1 MSLKDFDKDIYSAIN
16 DELKRQREHI
26 ELIASEN
33 FVSKEV
39 LEAQGSVL
47 TNKYAEGYPA
57 KRYYGGC
64 ENVDV
69 VESIAIERVCKLF
82 NAKFANV
89 QPHSGASANLA
100 AYNAILMPGDK
111 ILGMSLDAGGHLTH
125 GYKVNFSGKM
135 YQAINYG
142 LKDDGYIDYENV
154 EAIALAELPNVI
166 VAGASAY
173 PRIIDFKKFRE
184 IADKVTEK
192 AGRKCFLMVD
202 MAHIAGLVAAG
213 LHPNPIDY
221 ADIVTSTTHK
231 TLRGPRG
238 GIILTND
245 EALAKKINS
254 SVFPGCQGGPLMHVI
269 AAKAVAFKEALDPS
283 FKTYA
288 SQIVKNCKALADE
301 LIKRGYKL
309 VSGGTDN
316 HLILVDIFGS
326 VGVTGKEAE
335 NILHSVNIT
344 CNKNAIPHDTQKPT
358 ITSGVRLGTAA
369 CTTRG
374 LKEDDFRAIARFIDE
389 ALRNKDDEAKLAKI
403 KEEVINLMKKYPY
416 LDGYTF

>member
-1 MSLKDFDKDIYSAIN
+1 MSLKDFDKDIYSAIQ

-47 TNKYAEGYPA
+47 TNKYAEGYSG

-64 ENVDV
+64 EFVDV

-82 NAKFANV
+82 NANFANV

-125 GYKVNFSGKM
+125 GYSVNFSGKM
-135 YQAINYG
+135 YQAVNYG
-142 LKDDGYIDYENV
+142 LKDNGFIDYEKV
-154 EAIALAELPNVI
+154 EEIALNELPNVI

-173 PRIIDFKKFRE
+173 PRIINFKKFRE

-192 AGRKCFLMVD
+192 AGRKCYLMVD

-213 LHPNPIDY
+213 LHPNPIEY

-238 GIILTND
+238 GLILTND

-254 SVFPGCQGGPLMHVI
+254 SVFPGCQGGPLEHVI
-269 AAKAVAFKEALDPS
+269 AGKAVAFKEALQPE
-283 FKTYA
+283 FKDYA
-288 SQIVKNCKALADE
+288 KQIVKNCKALADE
-301 LIKRGYKL
+301 MTKLGYKL

-316 HLILVDIFGS
+316 HLILVDIYGS
-326 VGVTGKEAE
+326 VGITGKKAE
-335 NILHSVNIT
+335 RILHDVNIT
-344 CNKNAIPHDTQKPT
+344 TNKNAIPNDTQKPT
-358 ITSGVRLGTAA
+358 ITSGLRLGTAA
-369 CTTRG
+369 VTTRG
-374 LKEDDFRAIARFIDE
+374 FNEEDMRKVANWIDR
-389 ALRNKDDEAKLAKI
+389 ALRNADNEEELLKVQNEV
-403 KEEVINLMKKYPY
+403 KELMGKHPY
-416 LDGYTF
+416 L

>member
-1 MSLKDFDKDIYSAIN
+1 MNLRNEDLEVFEAIES
-16 DELKRQREHI
+16 ELKREREHI

-33 FVSKEV
+33 FVSRAV

-47 TNKYAEGYPA
+47 TNKYAEGYSG

-64 ENVDV
+64 ECVDV
-69 VESIAIERVCKLF
+69 VETLAIERAKQLF
-82 NAKFANV
+82 NAQFANV

-125 GYKVNFSGKM
+125 GYSVNFSGKM
-135 YQAINYG
+135 YKAVNYG
-142 LKDDGYIDYENV
+142 LKEDGFIDYDRV
-154 EAIALAELPNVI
+154 EEIALSELPNVI

-173 PRIIDFKKFRE
+173 PRIIDFKRFKE

-192 AGRKCFLMVD
+192 AGRKCYFMVD

-213 LHPNPIDY
+213 CHPNPIEY
-221 ADIVTSTTHK
+221 ADIVTTTTHK

-238 GIILTND
+238 GMILTND

-283 FKTYA
+283 FKKYA
-288 SQIVKNCKALADE
+288 KQIVKNCSALADE
-301 LIKRGYKL
+301 LTKLGYKL

-316 HLILVDIFGS
+316 HLILVDIYGS
-326 VGVTGKEAE
+326 VGVTGKKAE
-335 NILHSVNIT
+335 NILHSINIT
-344 CNKNAIPHDTQKPT
+344 TNKNAIPNDTQKPT
-358 ITSGVRLGTAA
+358 ITSGLRLGTAA
-369 CTTRG
+369 VTTRG
-374 LKEDDFRAIARFIDE
+374 FNEDEMRLVANFIDK
-389 ALRNKDDEAKLAKI
+389 ALRNKDDEEVLNKLR
-403 KEEVINLMKKYPY
+403 EDVVSLMKKHPY
-416 LDGYTF
+416 LED

>member
-1 MSLKDFDKDIYSAIN
+1 MIKKLKEFDPEIFGAIE
-16 DELKRQREHI
+16 DEFTRQRTHI

-33 FVSKEV
+33 FVSRAV
-39 LEAQGSVL
+39 LEAQGSIL
-47 TNKYAEGYPA
+47 TNKYAEGYSG

-69 VESIAIERVCKLF
+69 IETLAIERACKLF
-82 NAKFANV
+82 NANFANV

-125 GYKVNFSGKM
+125 GYSVNFSGKM
-135 YQAINYG
+135 YKAVNYG
-142 LKDDGYIDYENV
+142 LKPNGYIDYEAV
-154 EAIALAELPNVI
+154 EKIALEELPNVI

-184 IADKVTEK
+184 IADKVSAK
-192 AGRKCFLMVD
+192 AERKCYFMVD

-213 LHPNPIDY
+213 LHPNPIEY
-221 ADIVTSTTHK
+221 ADIVTTTTHK

-238 GIILTND
+238 GMILTND

-269 AAKAVAFKEALDPS
+269 AGKAVAFKEALDPS
-283 FKTYA
+283 FKEYA
-288 SQIVKNCKALADE
+288 TQIVKNCKALADE
-301 LIKRGYKL
+301 LTRLGYKL

-326 VGVTGKEAE
+326 VGITGKKAE
-335 NILHSVNIT
+335 GILHSVNIT
-344 CNKNAIPHDTQKPT
+344 ANKNAIPGDTQKPT
-358 ITSGVRLGTAA
+358 VTSGLRLGTAA
-369 CTTRG
+369 VTSRG
-374 LKEDDFRAIARFIDE
+374 FKEEDMVKVANWIDRALK
-389 ALRNKDDEAKLAKI
+389 NKDSEEELAKI
-403 KEEVINLMKKYPY
+403 QNEVLSLMKNHPY
-416 LDGYTF
+416 LED

>member
-1 MSLKDFDKDIYSAIN
+1 MALKDFDKEIYNAIN

-33 FVSKEV
+33 FVSRDV

-57 KRYYGGC
+57 NRYYGGC

-69 VESIAIERVCKLF
+69 VERLAIERVCKLF
-82 NAKFANV
+82 NANFANV

-135 YQAINYG
+135 YQAINYS
-142 LKDDGYIDYENV
+142 LKDNGYIDYESV
-154 EAIALAELPNVI
+154 EEIALNELPNVI

-173 PRIIDFKKFRE
+173 PRIIDFKKFKE

-192 AGRKCFLMVD
+192 AGRKCYLMVD

-213 LHPNPIDY
+213 LHPNPIEY

-283 FKTYA
+283 FKDYA
-288 SQIVKNCKALADE
+288 KAVVNNCKALADE

-369 CTTRG
+369 CSSRG
-374 LKEDDFRAIARFIDE
+374 LNEDDFRSIARFIDE
-389 ALRNKDDEAKLAKI
+389 ALRNKDDEAKLASI
-403 KEEVINLMKKYPY
+403 KEEVINLMNKHPY
-416 LDGYTF
+416 LDGYTL

>member
-1 MSLKDFDKDIYSAIN
+1 MNTKDLREFDPELQAAI
-16 DELKRQREHI
+16 DQELERQRTHI

-33 FVSKEV
+33 FVSKAV

-47 TNKYAEGYPA
+47 TNKYAEGYSG

-64 ENVDV
+64 EYVDV
-69 VESIAIERVCKLF
+69 VETLAVERACKLF
-82 NAKFANV
+82 NAGFANV

-100 AYNAILMPGDK
+100 AYNAVLMPGDK

-135 YQAINYG
+135 YQAVNYG
-142 LKDDGYIDYENV
+142 LNDEGYIDYDKV
-154 EAIALAELPNVI
+154 EEIALAELPNII

-184 IADKVTEK
+184 IADKVTAK
-192 AGRKCFLMVD
+192 AERKCYFMVD

-213 LHPNPIDY
+213 LHPNPIEY
-221 ADIVTSTTHK
+221 ADIVTTTTHK

-238 GIILTND
+238 GMILTND

-269 AAKAVAFKEALDPS
+269 AGKAVAFKEALDPS
-283 FKTYA
+283 FKEYA
-288 SQIVKNCKALADE
+288 AQIIKNCKALAAE
-301 LIKRGYKL
+301 LTKLGYKL

-316 HLILVDIFGS
+316 HLILVDIYGS
-326 VGVTGKEAE
+326 VGVTGKKAE
-335 NILHSVNIT
+335 NVLHSVNIT
-344 CNKNAIPHDTQKPT
+344 TNKNAIPNDTQKPT
-358 ITSGVRLGTAA
+358 ITSGLRLGTAA
-369 CTTRG
+369 VTTRG
-374 LKEDDFRAIARFIDE
+374 FKEDDMVKVANWIDR
-389 ALRNKDDEAKLAKI
+389 ALRNKDN
-403 KEEVINLMKKYPY
+403 EEVLAEVRNEVVALMVNHPY
-416 LDGYTF
+416 LAD